1 LKSKKK
7 NSFVAVELRQR
18 AEEILLNKTTSLLPP
33 SENQLPEDLRRLYH
47 ELQVH
52 QIELEMQNDEL
63 RHTRAELSAAQA
75 RYFDFYDI
83 APVGYLTVA
92 ARGIILD
99 ANLTIATFLGLPRQ
113 TLVGQPLTRFIVRED
128 QGILYR
134 HQKLLF
140 ENHQAASCELH
151 MRHKDNSI
159 FYALLDAITVA
170 DANGEPLCRLV
181 ISDITAQKLAEQTL
195 RESEERFHTMANAIP
210 QLAWVARTDG
220 YIYWYNDRWF
230 EYTGTTLEEME
241 GWGWERVHD
250 PDMLPSVRDR
260 WKNSI
265 ATGMPFDMEFP
276 LRGADGVFHPFLT
289 RVMPVKDSHGKVLQ
303 WVGTNTDILE
313 RKKTEIGLRRLY
325 EQTAHDAHLKTEL
338 LNEVNH
344 RVKNNLM
351 MVLGLI
357 LAEKDR
363 ASADITYQAY
373 ASFDKF
379 WSRINGLLHVH
390 QMLSASKW
398 MPISVTRL
406 AERIS
411 EAVLASGHES
421 RLVVNLSIEHTDIEI
436 SAKQAANLAIVLNE
450 LVTNSIK
457 YAFNN
462 IKNPSILVAS
472 KMEDSIL
479 EICFKDNGCGYP
491 IDVLD
496 DKRRNVGLRLIHQ
509 LIEQMDDGRV
519 ELFNDNG
526 AVTSLYWKIES

>member
-1 LKSKKK
+1 LKSKMKK
-7 NSFVAVELRQR
+7 SSVAVELRQR
-18 AEEILLNKTTSLLPP
+18 AEEILRDKTSSLLSC
-33 SENQLPEDLRRLYH
+33 SENQLPEDLSRMLH

-52 QIELEMQNDEL
+52 QIELEMQNEEL
-63 RHTRAELSAAQA
+63 RHTQAELSVSQA
-75 RYFDFYDI
+75 RHFDFYDI
-83 APVGYLTVA
+83 APVGYLTVSGK
-92 ARGIILD
+92 GIILE

-113 TLVGQPLTRFIVRED
+113 TLVGQPLIRFIVRGD
-128 QGILYR
+128 QDIFYR

-140 ENHQAASCELH
+140 ENRRAASCELH
-151 MRHKDNSI
+151 MRHKDNSL
-159 FYALLDAITVA
+159 FYARLDAICVA
-170 DANGEPLCRLV
+170 DADGEPLCWLV
-181 ISDITAQKLAEQTL
+181 VSDITAQKLSEQAL
-195 RESEERFHTMANAIP
+195 RESEARFRTMANAIP
-210 QLAWVARTDG
+210 QLAWVAYPDG
-220 YIYWYNDRWF
+220 YIYWYNERWF

-265 ATGMPFDMEFP
+265 ATGMPFEMEFP
-276 LRGADGVFHPFLT
+276 LKGADGVYHPFLT

-313 RKKTEIGLRRLY
+313 HKNTENGLRRLY

-363 ASADITYQAY
+363 ASADVTYQAY
-373 ASFDKF
+373 DSFDKF

-390 QMLSASKW
+390 QMLSVSKW

-411 EAVLASGHES
+411 EAVLASGRDS
-421 RLVVNLSIEHTDIEI
+421 RLIVDFSVEHTDIEI

-457 YAFNN
+457 YAFNS
-462 IKNPSILVAS
+462 IKNPSIVVTS

-479 EICFKDNGCGYP
+479 QICFKDNGCGYP
-491 IDVLD
+491 IDVLND
-496 DKRRNVGLRLIHQ
+496 ERRNVGLRLIHQ
-509 LIEQMDDGRV
+509 LIKQMDDGRV
-519 ELFNDNG
+519 ELSNDHG
-526 AVTSLYWKIES
+526 AVTSLYWRIE